1 MSKKGS
7 DDKIDIS
14 HWRDLYSFE
23 ITTYIW
29 NPYGCTIIAELLVSK
44 FQGIFANF
52 HQYATSGPPIW
63 NELSQFKNVEF
74 DDVAKEIENRG
85 VKWISL
91 PTASI
96 LILLFE
102 EMTARRLYDL
112 VPISSVTEAYLM
124 NEIGKNDVRH
134 KNFSYPTNPVLSQ
147 EITYYM
153 GLELGWIMI
162 KGFANEEIYVQLHE
176 SVRGC
181 DVYLV
186 QPTCLPANEKFM
198 EFLVMSGACWLNVG
212 RRIHEYMLKMGLT
225 ENLQVTNA
233 QLDLYAKS
241 ENNIITGISY
251 NAIKIAIKHWI
262 DFGTP
267 PRTVKSYFSSTNLA
281 VCLSLLF
288 SHAWVHLKTLLYA
301 LLSLNLSRSCNINNV
316 MTIPGFTYTYTLL
329 NSLILGTSFYSTI
342 ETSLMLSS
350 CVKQP
355 KFILCAGGYPSTFTP
370 TYSTLILRTEPHS
383 KRVQVTW
390 EVQLGVFHGAII
402 GANKKHRCESYARVQ
417 TIPVQWVVSVQFHQH
432 ASPHPTIFYLE
443 QLILKHSATASAIES
458 KAWVMESFA
467 KGSETLTK
475 Q

>member
-267 PRTVKSYFSSTNLA
+267 PRTVKSYCSSTNLA

-301 LLSLNLSRSCNINNV
+301 LLSLNLS
-316 MTIPGFTYTYTLL
+316 
-329 NSLILGTSFYSTI
+329 
-342 ETSLMLSS
+342 
-350 CVKQP
+350 
-355 KFILCAGGYPSTFTP
+355 
-370 TYSTLILRTEPHS
+370 RTEPHS